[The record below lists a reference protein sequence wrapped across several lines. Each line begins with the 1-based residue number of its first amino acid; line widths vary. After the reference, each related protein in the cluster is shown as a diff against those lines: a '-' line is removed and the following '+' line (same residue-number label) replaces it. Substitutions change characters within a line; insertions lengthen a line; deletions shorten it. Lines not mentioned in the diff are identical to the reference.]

1 MVAWW
6 KPHSRP
12 KETRPSSDSMNIAE
26 YLAEKKLAVDE
37 CLARLLP
44 AESEA
49 PPTIHGAMRYSLFA
63 GGKRVRPILVLAVGE
78 SLGGAREALLHLG
91 AAIEMIH
98 TYSLIHD
105 DLPALDNDDL
115 RRGRPTCHK
124 VFGEAMAILAGDA
137 LMTRAYQVL
146 AELPEVQDATRLAI
160 IREIAYAT
168 GTVEGMI
175 GGQVADLQAEGR
187 PIDAGV
193 LEYIHRSKTGAL
205 LTACIRSAALA
216 AGANGQ
222 QLAALTEFG
231 NRIGLAFQIVDDI
244 LDMTA
249 SSEELGKT
257 PGKDQKVKKA
267 TYPALYGLQASR
279 RQAQELIAAA
289 VAAIAD
295 LGDRAEPLRELARFV
310 YSRTA

>member
-1 MVAWW
+1 
-6 KPHSRP
+6 
-12 KETRPSSDSMNIAE
+12 MNITD
-26 YLAEKKLAVDE
+26 YLAEKKRAVDE
-37 CLARLLP
+37 CLARMLP
-44 AESEA
+44 AENET

-91 AAIEMIH
+91 AAVEMIH

-146 AELPEVQDATRLAI
+146 TELPQVPDATRLAI

-175 GGQVADLQAEGR
+175 GGQVVDLQAEGQ

-205 LTACIRSAALA
+205 LTVCIRCAALA
-216 AGANGQ
+216 AGANGG
-222 QLAALTEFG
+222 QLAALTGFG
-231 NRIGLAFQIVDDI
+231 NQIGLAFQIVDDI

-249 SSEELGKT
+249 NREELGKT

-267 TYPALYGLQASR
+267 TYPALYGLPSSR
-279 RQAQELIAAA
+279 RKAQELIAAA
-289 VAAIAD
+289 VAEIAD

>member
-1 MVAWW
+1 
-6 KPHSRP
+6 
-12 KETRPSSDSMNIAE
+12 MNIAE

>member
-1 MVAWW
+1 
-6 KPHSRP
+6 
-12 KETRPSSDSMNIAE
+12 MNITD
-26 YLAEKKLAVDE
+26 YLAEQKRLVDE
-37 CLARLLP
+37 CLARLVP
-44 AESEA
+44 AENEA
-49 PPTIHGAMRYSLFA
+49 PPSIHAAMRYSLFA

-78 SLGGAREALLHLG
+78 SLGGARESLLHLG

-115 RRGRPTCHK
+115 RRGRPTCHR

-137 LMTRAYQVL
+137 LMTRAYQLL
-146 AELPEVQDATRLAI
+146 AELPEVPDAIRLAI
-160 IREIAYAT
+160 IREIAFAT

-175 GGQVADLQAEGR
+175 GGQVVDLQSEGK
-187 PIDAGV
+187 PIDAEM

-216 AGANGQ
+216 AGANGG
-222 QLAALTEFG
+222 QLAALTAFG
-231 NRIGLAFQIVDDI
+231 NQIGLAFQIVDDI

-257 PGKDQKVKKA
+257 PGKDQKAKKA

-279 RQAQELIAAA
+279 RKAQELISAA
-289 VAAIAD
+289 VAEIAV
-295 LGDRAEPLRELARFV
+295 LGGPAEPLRELARFV

>member
-1 MVAWW
+1 
-6 KPHSRP
+6 
-12 KETRPSSDSMNIAE
+12 MNIAD

-124 VFGEAMAILAGDA
+124 VFGDAMAILAGDA

-187 PIDAGV
+187 PIDAEV

-216 AGANGQ
+216 AGADGT
-222 QLAALTEFG
+222 QLAALTGFG